1 MFLEECKNVVKEK
14 KMSKH
19 IIDNIEIF
27 SDSDEENSN
36 EENQNTFFIIFFIY
50 KKCQINIMKNTKQDS
65 KKKHE
70 KRYENLFEEE
80 KDKRQKK
87 FG

>member
-1 MFLEECKNVVKEK
+1 
-14 KMSKH
+14 
-19 IIDNIEIF
+19 
-27 SDSDEENSN
+27 
-36 EENQNTFFIIFFIY
+36 
-50 KKCQINIMKNTKQDS
+50 MKNTKQDS

>member
-1 MFLEECKNVVKEK
+1 MFSEECKNVVKEK

-36 EENQNTFFIIFFIY
+36 EEN
-50 KKCQINIMKNTKQDS
+50 
-65 KKKHE
+65 
-70 KRYENLFEEE
+70 
-80 KDKRQKK
+80 
-87 FG
+87 